1 MHNESEQAAAR
12 YERAC
17 DNYTAAK
24 DMVKKAEEKLNQD
37 ERFLDSAC
45 QEMLNHATTKVGLIN
60 KMFLCFNSLEN
71 LLENYNFDIN
81 SVT

>member
-17 DNYTAAK
+17 DNYSAAK
-24 DMVKKAEEKLNQD
+24 DMVKKAEEKLKQD

-45 QEMLNHATTKVGLIN
+45 QEMLNHATIKVHH
-60 KMFLCFNSLEN
+60 
-71 LLENYNFDIN
+71 
-81 SVT
+81 

>member
-17 DNYTAAK
+17 DNYNAAK
-24 DMVKKAEEKLNQD
+24 DMVKKAEEKLKQD

-45 QEMLNHATTKVGLIN
+45 QEMLNHATIKVID
-60 KMFLCFNSLEN
+60 EQVI
-71 LLENYNFDIN
+71 Y
-81 SVT
+81 